1 MSTLI
6 SELST
11 LTGSVNNNTDVFP
24 VLDQTISSA
33 ANKNKKARITANN
46 LFYSNNFTISG
57 LSSYGNYFGTGKD
70 GSVTIS
76 GSAQVSSSLNNIS
89 SEYGDT
95 IVKNYQNLTIDSGV
109 FFSPLRACRGM
120 VIYCTGNLTVNG
132 TISMTGKGGGVATK
146 IASPIGIAS
155 STDSRYDLVDATL
168 YFNNLSSSAA
178 GGRGIPTHWNW
189 APSGSAWFNNFKIR
203 VPLSGSVA
211 GGAPSPASSGQAGTA
226 GVFCCGGG
234 GSGGSNYGPN
244 PTVTVGPG
252 GSGGR
257 GTIFTGGAGGGG
269 GGQSSFTPGGSSTIE
284 SGGSGGGNNSGGGA
298 GSPQG
303 SGGSPVGSAG
313 SIGTGGLLIL
323 IVRGNIT
330 INGTISNNG
339 RTGGN
344 AAYGNN
350 VGSNTF
356 ASGGGGG
363 SGGGRIIII
372 YGGTYANLGTVVAN
386 GGSGGSGAYNN
397 DNYIN
402 GYSGGAGGAGS
413 TTVKKVHV

>member
-11 LTGSVNNNTDVFP
+11 LTGSVNNNTNVFP

-76 GSAQVSSSLNNIS
+76 GSAQVSASLNNIS
-89 SEYGDT
+89 REFGDT
-95 IVKNYQNLTIDSGV
+95 IVKNYQDLTIGSGV

-168 YFNNLSSSAA
+168 YFSNLSSSAA

-189 APSGSAWFNNFKIR
+189 APSGSAWFSNFKVR

-211 GGAPSPASSGQAGTA
+211 GGAAGANQGNGAAGTA
-226 GVFCCGGG
+226 GIFCCGSGG
-234 GSGGSNYGPN
+234 GGGGAGYYAQPA
-244 PTVTVGPG
+244 G
-252 GSGGR
+252 GGTGGR
-257 GTIFTGGAGGGG
+257 GTIFTGGSGGGG
-269 GGQSSFTPGGSSTIE
+269 GGWAYATGGTGTYEVSAPAA
-284 SGGSGGGNNSGGGA
+284 GSGGTGAGGA
-298 GSPQG
+298 GGNS
-303 SGGSPVGSAG
+303 SGV
-313 SIGTGGLLIL
+313 GGLLIL

-330 INGTISNNG
+330 INGTLSNNG
-339 RTGGN
+339 AN
-344 AAYGNN
+344 
-350 VGSNTF
+350 GSNGS
-356 ASGGGGG
+356 APGEGPSGNYQSGGGGG
-363 SGGGRIIII
+363 SGGGRIMII
-372 YGGTYANLGTVVAN
+372 YGGTYANTGTIVTN
-386 GGSGGSGAYNN
+386 GGSGAGGNLGN
-397 DNYIN
+397 FV
-402 GYSGGAGGAGS
+402 GGAGGAGS